1 MNADRNLF
9 AHFLI
14 TSKSRDINLRDLL
27 KYELSPVPCALAHTD
42 GSLRKNTKSCLLSVL
57 EECVQ
62 ALPRLPTINS
72 DEPST
77 AYVLDGMAAVQM
89 LKTAGARTF
98 KEMGSSY
105 FDGITA
111 PLGKN
116 NCVRVDVVFDRYDKA
131 DSIKEGERV
140 RRGAIVGFEVEI
152 SGPNT
157 PVPKNWKSFIS
168 NPVNKINLQHFL
180 STMWTE
186 KGKLRLKPG
195 QQLVLAGCF
204 PNPEDVRLVVRGN
217 ACSLNSLKCDH
228 EEADTRMML
237 HASNCSYQHPRVVV
251 QSPDTDVAVLCVHT
265 YESMRCE
272 ELWFKTGVK
281 DKLRF
286 VPVHTL
292 TEVLGTNLCNLLPAF
307 HALTGCDTTSALYQ
321 IGKRK
326 GWKVLKDHAER
337 YANMSHLGSE

>member
-1 MNADRNLF
+1 MWIQA
-9 AHFLI
+9 
-14 TSKSRDINLRDLL
+14 
-27 KYELSPVPCALAHTD
+27 PTD

-62 ALPRLPTINS
+62 ALPRLASINS

-77 AYVLDGMAAVQM
+77 VYVLDGMAAVQV

-98 KEMGSSY
+98 GEMGSSY

-131 DSIKEGERV
+131 YSIKEGERV
-140 RRGAIVGFEVEI
+140 RRGAIAGFEVKI

-157 PVPKNWKSFIS
+157 PVPKNWISFIS
-168 NPVNKINLQHFL
+168 NPVNKINLQHFV

-186 KGKLRLKPG
+186 IGKLRLKPG

-204 PNPEDVRLVVRGN
+204 PNPEDVRLVVSGN
-217 ACSLNSLKCDH
+217 ACSLNNLKCDH

-251 QSPDTDVAVLCVHT
+251 QSPDT
-265 YESMRCE
+265 M
-272 ELWFKTGVK
+272 
-281 DKLRF
+281 
-286 VPVHTL
+286 
-292 TEVLGTNLCNLLPAF
+292 
-307 HALTGCDTTSALYQ
+307 
-321 IGKRK
+321 
-326 GWKVLKDHAER
+326 
-337 YANMSHLGSE
+337 